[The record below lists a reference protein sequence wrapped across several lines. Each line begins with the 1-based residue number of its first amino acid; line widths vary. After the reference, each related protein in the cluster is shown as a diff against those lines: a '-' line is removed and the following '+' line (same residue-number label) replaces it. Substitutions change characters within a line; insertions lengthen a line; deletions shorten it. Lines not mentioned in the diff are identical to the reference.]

1 MSVLI
6 ELLGGLL
13 TGMGTSCSPSYAGGN
28 GTVLIAMDVGAFVAV
43 DRYQDDAA
51 RFREEL
57 VTMGRG
63 AAQGPVL
70 LPGEVEART
79 KLERLRAG
87 IPVSPGVLDGIYGVT
102 DPLGAARPASLAARA
117 ASTGPEEPTR

>member
-1 MSVLI
+1 
-6 ELLGGLL
+6 
-13 TGMGTSCSPSYAGGN
+13 MGTSCSPGYAGGN
-28 GTVLIAMDVGAFVAV
+28 GTVLIAMDVGAFVTV
-43 DRYQDDAA
+43 DRYQDEAA

-57 VTMGRG
+57 VTVGRG

-79 KLERLRAG
+79 KLERLHIG

-102 DPLGAARPASLAARA
+102 DPLGVPRPAPLAARA
-117 ASTGPEEPTR
+117 DATGPQEPTR